1 MNWQGDALENI
12 IVTKQSVAVY
22 SVIAILKNMRNEL
35 GLEAMSEFLDM
46 YVTAV
51 ERKNPE
57 LKNIL
62 QEALSERA
70 INQFYQA
77 VVQHEKN

>member
-1 MNWQGDALENI
+1 MESMLIN
-12 IVTKQSVAVY
+12 KQSVAVY
-22 SVIAILKNMRNEL
+22 SVLAILRNMRNEL
-35 GLEAMSEFLDM
+35 GLEAMSEFLDL

-51 ERKNPE
+51 EKVNPE

-62 QEALSERA
+62 AEALSERA

-77 VVQHEKN
+77 VMHHEKN

>member
-1 MNWQGDALENI
+1 MENI